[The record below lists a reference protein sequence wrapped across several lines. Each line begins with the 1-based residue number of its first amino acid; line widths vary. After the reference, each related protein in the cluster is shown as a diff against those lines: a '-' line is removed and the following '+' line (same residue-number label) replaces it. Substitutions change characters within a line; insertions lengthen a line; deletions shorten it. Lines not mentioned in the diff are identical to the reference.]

1 MRKILYATTA
11 IAAAAAMPQAA
22 QAANIMDSVTCSQVG
37 SGTFFCDQANATVGA
52 GDEFLVGNG
61 TNFIGVDFGTGT
73 LELTALRG
81 FSLGGTVLE
90 FTNLT
95 NQFNSFSFI
104 GSSVNDFDAGDI
116 TLVNGVLTLD
126 FIDTDASAGDSVQL
140 AVGSVPEP
148 ATWAFMIL
156 GFGAIGGAMRR
167 QKNAARKANVKVSYA

>member
-1 MRKILYATTA
+1 MKKLLLASAA
-11 IAAAAAMPQAA
+11 IAASAALPQAA
-22 QAANIMDSVTCSQVG
+22 QAANIMDTVTCAQTG
-37 SGTFFCDQANATVGA
+37 SGTFFCDQGSNTVGA

-81 FSLGGTVLE
+81 FNLGGTVLE

-116 TLVNGVLTLD
+116 TLANGVLTLD

-148 ATWAFMIL
+148 ATWAFMII

-167 QKNAARKANVKVSYA
+167 QRKANVKVSYA